1 MLEIRNLAKSFGGV
15 KATND
20 VSLDFPDGSLT
31 AVIQPISVRYTRS
44 KKL

>member
-31 AVIQPISVRYTRS
+31 AAVAEALLRRP
-44 KKL
+44 